1 MSKTSLL
8 ARLFL
13 LVVQLWRVAAVGRR
27 RAAAAGGGAARRG
40 ATAAAQDLAG
50 GSAEQGKARARRL
63 GPRAGLPHIHKGPQL
78 RPPIATKKR
87 ARPAKKK
94 ERLARACTFA
104 PSFRAWF
111 KFCASRRNLV
121 SDSERSSVGGAI
133 MPLFGVSEPN

>member
-40 ATAAAQDLAG
+40 ATAAALDLAG

-63 GPRAGLPHIHKGPQL
+63 GPRAGLPHIHKGAHGGGQVAARPQL
-78 RPPIATKKR
+78 RPP
-87 ARPAKKK
+87 
-94 ERLARACTFA
+94 
-104 PSFRAWF
+104 
-111 KFCASRRNLV
+111 
-121 SDSERSSVGGAI
+121 SDE
-133 MPLFGVSEPN
+133 L